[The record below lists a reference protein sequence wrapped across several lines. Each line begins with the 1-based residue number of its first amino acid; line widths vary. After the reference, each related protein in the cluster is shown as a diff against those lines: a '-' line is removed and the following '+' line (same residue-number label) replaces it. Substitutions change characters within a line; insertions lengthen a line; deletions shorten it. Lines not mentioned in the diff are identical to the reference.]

1 MRTRSLA
8 ISGLLALVAI
18 VAAVALSHPCD
29 LAPTPPSPEPQ
40 DGTGDDDTAGPVDP
54 DGGSSG

>member
-1 MRTRSLA
+1 MV
-8 ISGLLALVAI
+8 IPGLLVLAAV

-29 LAPTPPSPEPQ
+29 LAPAPPSPEPQ
-40 DGTGDDDTAGPVDP
+40 DGTGADDTAGPVDP